1 MMHLKLL
8 LTRPLLA
15 IPNKLIIVVL
25 IVAVLGFV
33 DAVYLTLK
41 HYSGEIPPC
50 SIVEG
55 CEQVLT
61 SAYAVIGGIP
71 VALGGA
77 IFYLLVLIGLFAYL
91 EGKNEKLLRYS
102 LILTGIGFLSTLY
115 FLFIQAF
122 VLKAFCLYC
131 LGSAISSTLLFVLAI
146 WIFSKYSK
154 FEEDVS

>member
-1 MMHLKLL
+1 MMHLSKL
-8 LTRPLLA
+8 LTRQLSA
-15 IPNKLIIVVL
+15 IPNKLIIGVL
-25 IVAVLGFV
+25 VVAVLGFA
-33 DAVYLTLK
+33 DAAYLTLE

-61 SAYAVIGGIP
+61 SSYATVAGIP

-91 EGKNEKLLRYS
+91 EGKNERLLRYA
-102 LILTGIGFLSTLY
+102 LILTAIGFLSTLY

-122 VLKAFCLYC
+122 VLEAFCLYC
-131 LGSAISSTLLFVLAI
+131 LGSAISSTLLFVMAI
-146 WIFSKYSK
+146 YIFSKYSVVR
-154 FEEDVS
+154 EA

>member
-1 MMHLKLL
+1 MHLKRL

-15 IPNKLIIVVL
+15 IPNKLIIALLV
-25 IVAVLGFV
+25 VAVLGFA
-33 DAVYLTLK
+33 DAAYLTLE
-41 HYSGEIPPC
+41 HYSGVIPPC

-61 SAYAVIGGIP
+61 SSYATIAGIP
-71 VALGGA
+71 VALGGV

-102 LILTGIGFLSTLY
+102 LILTAVGFLSTLY

-131 LGSAISSTLLFVLAI
+131 LGSATSSTLLFVLAI
-146 WIFSKYSK
+146 FIFSKYSK
-154 FEEDVS
+154 FEKDVS

>member
-1 MMHLKLL
+1 MKHLKNL
-8 LTRPLLA
+8 LTKPLLA
-15 IPNKLIIVVL
+15 IPNKLIIAVL
-25 IVAVLGFV
+25 IIAVLGFA
-33 DAVYLTLK
+33 DAAYLTLE

-61 SAYAVIGGIP
+61 SAYATFAGIP
-71 VALGGA
+71 VALGGV

-91 EGKNEKLLRYS
+91 EGKNEKLLRYA
-102 LILTGIGFLSTLY
+102 LILTAVGFLSTLY

-131 LGSAISSTLLFVLAI
+131 LGSATSSILLFALAI
-146 WIFSKYSK
+146 YIFSKYSGTR
-154 FEEDVS
+154 EL